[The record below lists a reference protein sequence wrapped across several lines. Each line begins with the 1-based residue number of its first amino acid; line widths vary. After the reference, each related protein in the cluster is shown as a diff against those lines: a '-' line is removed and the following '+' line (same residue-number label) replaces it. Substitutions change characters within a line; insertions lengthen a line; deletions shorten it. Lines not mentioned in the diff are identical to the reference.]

1 MIFQNRTEAGKLLA
15 KKLVMMKID
24 QPIIYGIPR
33 GGLVVANEI
42 SNALKAPLS
51 AIITRKIGHP
61 NNPEYAIG
69 AIAEDGDLILSPEA
83 QIISQVWLNKKIKE
97 KKEEAKK
104 RREYILMN
112 QEPLLAEN
120 KTAIIVDDGLA
131 TGLSMKLA
139 IKEIKHL
146 KPKRIII
153 AVTVAASEIVNQIKK
168 EGCELVALEIPKIF
182 LGAIGNYYKSFEQ
195 VSDEEARK
203 IFNSKINL

>member
-1 MIFQNRTEAGKLLA
+1 
-15 KKLVMMKID
+15 
-24 QPIIYGIPR
+24 
-33 GGLVVANEI
+33 VVAREI
-42 SNALKAPLS
+42 SISLKAPLS

-69 AIAEDGDLILSPEA
+69 AVAEDGNLILSPEV
-83 QIISQVWLNKKIKE
+83 QIISQTWLNKKIKE
-97 KKEEAKK
+97 KKDEAKK

-112 QEPLLAEN
+112 KKPLPAEG

-131 TGLSMKLA
+131 TGLTMELA
-139 IKEIKHL
+139 IKEIKDL

-153 AVTVAASEIVNQIKK
+153 AVAVAAAEVASKIKR

-195 VSDEEARK
+195 VSDEEARE
-203 IFNSKINL
+203 IFNSKK